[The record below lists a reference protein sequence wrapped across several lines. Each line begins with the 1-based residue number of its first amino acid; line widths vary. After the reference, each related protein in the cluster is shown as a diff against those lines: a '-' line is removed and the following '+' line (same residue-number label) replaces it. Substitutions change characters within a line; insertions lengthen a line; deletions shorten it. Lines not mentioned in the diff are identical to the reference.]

1 MTGARSWA
9 IPALVVALICAL
21 GAGVVFLLRPRA
33 PSPGPAQVAA
43 QLIDQVDLTNL
54 AALNEELPEGSKA
67 VVMGGPAPLAAGA
80 PESSTAPTAARPAS
94 PIPAP
99 SRQVSP
105 PGDQD
110 EPHPVQTGEVLATE
124 TAGAAGA
131 PPPPPEPAPAA
142 FPPVGAVTRV
152 EDGTALAE
160 VLDGLPEN
168 YDVATA
174 VRSQDRLLLAVAMP
188 RSFYPTWN
196 PALIVVTAVTGLLAA
211 LAVLL
216 LSRQRD
222 RPSTSDARPASLSR
236 YPDQRD
242 PYVQERLPTAPDS
255 LGLPPPL
262 ARPTPLPR
270 HPIASA
276 TTDGEGLASQVLAP
290 SRPSSPPLNT
300 GASALLAQQR
310 TMLAERATLLR
321 GLADL
326 LVRLPDEYAWQAAT
340 LLEAAGAR
348 KVVPEAGA
356 QFDPAVHRVIGTEP
370 TEEAGFDDAVA
381 RTLRPGW
388 RDRDQVLVPA
398 HVVVYASAEQ
408 AEREPDD
415 DL

>member
-131 PPPPPEPAPAA
+131 PPPPTEPAPAA
-142 FPPVGAVTRV
+142 VPPVGAVTRV

-222 RPSTSDARPASLSR
+222 RSVYVRRKARLALAVPGPAGSVRAGAASDGTRLARAAATARQANPTSAAPDRVGDDRRGSAGEPGARPEPAVVATAQYGSVGSPRPAENDAGGAGDPAPRVGGSARPAAGR
-236 YPDQRD
+236 
-242 PYVQERLPTAPDS
+242 
-255 LGLPPPL
+255 
-262 ARPTPLPR
+262 
-270 HPIASA
+270 
-276 TTDGEGLASQVLAP
+276 
-290 SRPSSPPLNT
+290 
-300 GASALLAQQR
+300 
-310 TMLAERATLLR
+310 
-321 GLADL
+321 
-326 LVRLPDEYAWQAAT
+326 VRL
-340 LLEAAGAR
+340 AGCNAPGSGR
-348 KVVPEAGA
+348 S
-356 QFDPAVHRVIGTEP
+356 TEGR
-370 TEEAGFDDAVA
+370 A
-381 RTLRPGW
+381 
-388 RDRDQVLVPA
+388 
-398 HVVVYASAEQ
+398 
-408 AEREPDD
+408 
-415 DL
+415 